1 MFFCYVLFLIF
12 YWSPAIVLQW
22 GTYGM
27 FDDAV
32 PMWYKALRLIVPA
45 YGLVVLARQPY
56 FTPAHLLYFVFG
68 AWCVLVSG
76 DLATS
81 VNVLVF
87 CATLVIMK
95 GVRIDAAALR
105 RVILAALPFVYGMGL
120 LEVFGVFVS
129 AHTYGSELRVVSTFG
144 GPNNAG
150 IIFSSW
156 ALYFI
161 IEFRNARRLRDLGHA
176 AACVSFVV
184 LTGSLS
190 AAVALAACAFVLN
203 GYLIVPAVLVVV
215 PTFLIND
222 FFMLKLS
229 YLMATLNGQGETTG
243 SFSDRV
249 ENVATIA
256 RVAGDNVVNL
266 IVGSG
271 LHSESDYLSVLGQ
284 FGVVGLILF
293 ICVLLTLPRSLFM
306 LLGLLQSLVTPF
318 FFSFPSFPLIALL
331 AAGEVAAEARKR
343 APRPAPG

>member
-1 MFFCYVLFLIF
+1 MFFFYVLFLIF

-45 YGLVVLARQPY
+45 CGLVALARQPY
-56 FTPAHLLYFVFG
+56 YTPAHLLYFVFG
-68 AWCVLVSG
+68 AWCILVSG

-87 CATLVIMK
+87 CATLVIAK
-95 GVRIDAAALR
+95 GVQIEAAALR
-105 RVILAALPFVYGMGL
+105 RIIAIALPFVYGTGL

-161 IEFRNARRLRDLGHA
+161 VEFRHARRLADLGHA
-176 AACVSFVV
+176 IACVSFVV

-190 AAVALAACAFVLN
+190 AAVALAACAFLLN

-215 PTFLIND
+215 PT
-222 FFMLKLS
+222 
-229 YLMATLNGQGETTG
+229 
-243 SFSDRV
+243 
-249 ENVATIA
+249 
-256 RVAGDNVVNL
+256 
-266 IVGSG
+266 
-271 LHSESDYLSVLGQ
+271 
-284 FGVVGLILF
+284 
-293 ICVLLTLPRSLFM
+293 
-306 LLGLLQSLVTPF
+306 
-318 FFSFPSFPLIALL
+318 
-331 AAGEVAAEARKR
+331 
-343 APRPAPG
+343 